1 HTSWEFDAIDT
12 QLRIVENGWKVN
24 SLNTIRTAILPKDK
38 SIDQLTNSDFSTS
51 VENSERYLNNEQCI
65 KYQVREL
72 YRIPWDPNVQYQTR
86 TDSVVVEVEGKLN
99 QAVTNLN
106 LKSYIQH
113 DLLNIDTVNSEF
125 DINNLSSDKGKYI
138 NYESKDPIKVENR
151 KGQFPWTGGMGTIIF
166 TVTGLMVM
174 TVAAYLYKRKRKA
187 SYDE

>member
-1 HTSWEFDAIDT
+1 MKSEVYSRAFS
-12 QLRIVENGWKVN
+12 Q
-24 SLNTIRTAILPKDK
+24 
-38 SIDQLTNSDFSTS
+38 SIDLVNYQL
-51 VENSERYLNNEQCI
+51 
-65 KYQVREL
+65 
-72 YRIPWDPNVQYQTR
+72 
-86 TDSVVVEVEGKLN
+86 
-99 QAVTNLN
+99 
-106 LKSYIQH
+106 
-113 DLLNIDTVNSEF
+113 